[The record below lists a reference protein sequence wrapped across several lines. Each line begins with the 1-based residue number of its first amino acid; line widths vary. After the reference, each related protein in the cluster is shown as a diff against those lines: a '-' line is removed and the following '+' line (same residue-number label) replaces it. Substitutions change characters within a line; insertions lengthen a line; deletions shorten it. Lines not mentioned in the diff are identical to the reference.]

1 VLQWL
6 TGADARAA
14 TRAIV
19 RRYDLPL
26 HVVDD
31 VLQDAW
37 LRAHRTLTTAEDQPH
52 FPVPASAVAY
62 ARRVITNAVIDRY
75 RRACN
80 RRELPLGSMTTDHD
94 NDTDSDHAASE
105 ADPSTAAVAL
115 DEVEWRQT
123 ALALRIAV
131 ARSAQRLLASCR
143 GCSNQLVAAVALHV
157 CNALAISARRGSFE
171 VPVDDLIYDGLRR
184 HDRVT
189 FSDAVERPNDAQ
201 RQKKRRCTPCV
212 KNLLGQA
219 ARDAGVGSSS

>member
-1 VLQWL
+1 MLQWL

-19 RRYDLPL
+19 RRYDLPS

-37 LRAHRTLTTAEDQPH
+37 LRAHRSLTSAADPPH
-52 FPVPASAVAY
+52 FPVPAAAISY

-80 RRELPLGSMTTDHD
+80 RRELPLGSMTAD
-94 NDTDSDHAASE
+94 NDSDSDYG
-105 ADPSTAAVAL
+105 ADDPAPAPAAVTL
-115 DEVEWRQT
+115 DDVEWHQT
-123 ALALRIAV
+123 ALALRTEV
-131 ARSAQRLLASCR
+131 ARGAQKLLAACR
-143 GCSNQLVAAVALHV
+143 GCSNTLVAAIALHV
-157 CNALAISARRGSFE
+157 CNALAISARRGSTE
-171 VPVDDLIYDGLRR
+171 APVDDLIYDGLRR

-189 FSDAVERPNDAQ
+189 FGDVDEHPNGAQ

-219 ARDAGVGSSS
+219 ARSTGVGSS